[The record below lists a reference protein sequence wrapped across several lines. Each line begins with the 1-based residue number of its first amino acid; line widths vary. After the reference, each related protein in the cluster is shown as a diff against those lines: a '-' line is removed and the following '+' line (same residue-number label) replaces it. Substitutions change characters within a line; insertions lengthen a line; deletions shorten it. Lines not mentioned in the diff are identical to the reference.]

1 MLSLSFLEASGGGGG
16 FFGLFGS
23 KPKAAP
29 KAPAAPEATLT
40 PATGQTLSSSSMFF
54 EVERSWALRM
64 GLYLWG
70 GTGTGKTFMM
80 NMLLGSGACS
90 CQLFELRFY
99 DKLNVKNKPLS

>member
-1 MLSLSFLEASGGGGG
+1 
-16 FFGLFGS
+16 
-23 KPKAAP
+23 
-29 KAPAAPEATLT
+29 
-40 PATGQTLSSSSMFF
+40 
-54 EVERSWALRM
+54 M

-90 CQLFELRFY
+90 CQLLELRFY